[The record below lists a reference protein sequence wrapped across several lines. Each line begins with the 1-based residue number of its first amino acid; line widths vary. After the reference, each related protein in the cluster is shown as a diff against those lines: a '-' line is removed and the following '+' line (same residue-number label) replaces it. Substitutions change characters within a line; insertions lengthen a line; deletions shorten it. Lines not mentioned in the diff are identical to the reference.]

1 VLRGAV
7 LGAAGASEGATGA
20 VLDGAVLGAAGA
32 SAGATGAAAPRRVG
46 RRAAHETGAREER
59 VSSAAATALEH
70 LSAMGFSRGQGRLA
84 LQQTSNDVE
93 AAITLLVDPAFQ
105 AQADAQHGATAAP
118 PRVRPA
124 DAPSAARVA
133 ALQIA
138 SRGDAAAITIGSAIT
153 IGGASARASASASGD
168 ASSRASGTGRANPP
182 IYVIP
187 GTTRIS
193 RPR

>member
-1 VLRGAV
+1 VP
-7 LGAAGASEGATGA
+7 T
-20 VLDGAVLGAAGA
+20 
-32 SAGATGAAAPRRVG
+32 
-46 RRAAHETGAREER
+46 
-59 VSSAAATALEH
+59 AAATALEH
-70 LSAMGFSRGQGRLA
+70 LSDERVSTAAATALVHLDAMGFSRG
-84 LQQTSNDVE
+84 QQTSNDVE

-105 AQADAQHGATAAP
+105 AQAGAQHGATAAP
-118 PRVRPA
+118 PRVRA
-124 DAPSAARVA
+124 QHDAPSAARVA

-138 SRGDAAAITIGSAIT
+138 SRGDAPAITIGSAIT

-168 ASSRASGTGRANPP
+168 ASSSASGTGRANPP